1 MRSKTQ
7 NKTNMKKDK
16 TTKNKGFYENTFL
29 LKLKTHTQ
37 TIIKKEALVIASK
50 EKTNLVPFLQIEEC
64 EQKIKTGFFLNDSN
78 ESVFQVCSISFLEGT
93 KTFFLKALKD
103 INLDSEQK
111 LSFDV
116 VKKGFSV
123 ASVTLS
129 DKASK
134 GLRVDKSGELIET
147 ILSENLNVS
156 FTTKIVIPDEENE
169 IKKVLYQLIF
179 NDGVD
184 LVVTTGGTGVAKRD
198 ITPDVTIKFIEKRL
212 YGFEQAMM
220 NSAMQKTPHATISRA
235 VAGTSSETL
244 IINLPGS
251 PKAVKENLEAVLPA
265 IKHTIEKL
273 QGDESDCAPKS

>member
-1 MRSKTQ
+1 M
-7 NKTNMKKDK
+7 NKI
-16 TTKNKGFYENTFL
+16 KNKGFYENTFL